1 MAILKKLNRVSPVSP
16 PVAVENRFRRMS
28 HENDLENYDVS
39 VDPFRTF
46 HVSPHDIN
54 GFTKRAYPPVFDRYE
69 QLGTVRGGDWDVRD
83 DVEFVS
89 EEYRWRYELYRGKT
103 FVDSIF
109 YRSLENH
116 FVNGKDWRETE
127 LVEKSLALV
136 EEGKPAWR
144 GAQSEARILELC
156 SMTDELYR
164 SIRKKGYLSQKELE
178 DGSLR
183 RVIDEVCVDL
193 DRNGQ
198 MLFVDGKHRLA
209 IAKILAVD
217 AIPVAVLTR
226 HERWVRELERFEHVN
241 PERLR

>member
-1 MAILKKLNRVSPVSP
+1 MSILRKLNRVSPISP
-16 PVAVENRFRRMS
+16 PVAVENRLLRMS
-28 HENDLENYDVS
+28 HESDLKNYNIS
-39 VDPFRTF
+39 VDPFRIF
-46 HVSPHDIN
+46 HVSPFNISK
-54 GFTKRAYPPVFDRYE
+54 FTKRAYPPVFDRYK
-69 QLGTVRGGDWDVRD
+69 QLGTVRDGDWDIRN

-89 EEYRWRYELYRGKT
+89 EKYRWRYELYRGET

-116 FVNGKDWRETE
+116 FVNGIDWRETE

-144 GAQSEARILELC
+144 GAKSEARILELC

-164 SIRKKGYLSQKELE
+164 SIQKMGYLSQKELGDE
-178 DGSLR
+178 SLR
-183 RVIDEVCVDL
+183 RVVDEVCVDL

-209 IAKILAVD
+209 IAKILAIEEIPI
-217 AIPVAVLTR
+217 AILTR
-226 HERWVRELERFEHVN
+226 HELWVRELERSDHVN